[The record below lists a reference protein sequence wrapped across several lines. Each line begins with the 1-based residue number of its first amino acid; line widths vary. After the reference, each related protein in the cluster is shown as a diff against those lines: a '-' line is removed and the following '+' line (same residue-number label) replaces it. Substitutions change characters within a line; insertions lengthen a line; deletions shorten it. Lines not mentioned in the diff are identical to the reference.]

1 MPLQRDQLSRMTIH
15 GFKSIKSCDIS
26 FGKINVLIGSNGAGK
41 SNFISSFSF
50 LQNILS
56 KNLQVSVGQS
66 GLTSL
71 LYKGRKVTE
80 EIDFEVFFGQ
90 NSYGFVLIPTDDN
103 RLIFQ
108 KEYFCYHGQWDNES
122 NIGRGHSESNWE
134 TGAHNQ
140 IDDYVIP
147 ILRKQNWRVYH
158 FHDTGKGAR
167 VSKNTT
173 SPTTECLCTML
184 QIWRHSYIG

>member
-1 MPLQRDQLSRMTIH
+1 MPLQGDQLSRMTIR

-41 SNFISSFSF
+41 SNFISAFSF

-66 GLTSL
+66 GLSSL
-71 LYKGRKVTE
+71 LYNGRKVTE

-90 NSYGFVLIPTDDN
+90 NSYGFVLVPTDDN

-108 KEYFCYHGQWDNES
+108 KEYFGYHE
-122 NIGRGHSESNWE
+122 IGR
-134 TGAHNQ
+134 AH
-140 IDDYVIP
+140 V
-147 ILRKQNWRVYH
+147 
-158 FHDTGKGAR
+158 
-167 VSKNTT
+167 
-173 SPTTECLCTML
+173 
-184 QIWRHSYIG
+184 